1 VSKTRE
7 DIEKAIVAAIEDNW
21 EHCRDCEGEGNHY
34 ADGKAHYYSEH
45 APTVRCGTC
54 GGTGKVPSGELE
66 TVIADALMQ
75 LPALQ
80 LAEKA
85 EENIHYEVVVI
96 DLRRAAEHNPYQ
108 RECFRKAFER
118 GRSCAVG
125 NRWRRVVAWIGCH
138 GVELAPSTT
147 EVRNGNAADFQ
158 RG

>member
-7 DIEKAIVAAIEDNW
+7 EVSKKLWYLLIANSD
-21 EHCRDCEGEGNHY
+21 R
-34 ADGKAHYYSEH
+34 S
-45 APTVRCGTC
+45 
-54 GGTGKVPSGELE
+54 PSELE
-66 TVIADALMQ
+66 VATAKGVDVLMQ
-75 LPALQ
+75 LPALR

-96 DLRRAAEHNPYQ
+96 DLRRAVEHNPYQ